1 LAIRTFAACFKVYS
15 KERSMRFRNV
25 AALLI
30 LLFASAGLA
39 LAQETTGTISGRV
52 VDAQGLA
59 VPGVSVTATGP
70 QGVKMTVTDTDGRF
84 SIRFLTPGSYEVQAQ
99 LQGFKTFNQK
109 NVSVS
114 LGQTVE
120 LPVKM
125 EVGGL
130 TETVQVE

>member
-1 LAIRTFAACFKVYS
+1 MSVTSAPRIQAVSLQIRTFAAPFQMYS

-30 LLFASAGLA
+30 LLFASAGVA

-70 QGVKMTVTDTDGRF
+70 QGMKMTVTDTDGRF
-84 SIRFLTPGSYEVQAQ
+84 SIRFLTPGSYEVQ
-99 LQGFKTFNQK
+99 
-109 NVSVS
+109 
-114 LGQTVE
+114 
-120 LPVKM
+120 
-125 EVGGL
+125 
-130 TETVQVE
+130 